1 MSGSRRYTEG
11 GTAVPP
17 RDRGHAR
24 QGPVLHRP
32 VGQAPQP
39 HPPARALSGEEARG
53 LLERELAALSMRP
66 ADMQPAPGP
75 AMPMERRQPPAPPGP
90 MDYRPAPSPPAAA
103 QPARAMP
110 VQHRPPAAPPR
121 PAEHWPAPPPRPGE
135 HWPAA
140 GRRRQA
146 AGPEWAAHTEDRVP
160 YTSLMAALST
170 ATPAVLAETVK
181 PAPQERARP
190 ARKRK
195 RLPWR
200 SAVTILA
207 LAATAAL
214 PVYTLWNGG
223 KGAGAGQAGHPQ
235 SVAPSEGVLS
245 DVPLPSRRPAALG
258 GQHSPGRNAPASP
271 AEK

>member
-1 MSGSRRYTEG
+1 MAGSRRDMEG
-11 GTAVPP
+11 GPPVPP
-17 RDRGHAR
+17 RDRGRPR

-32 VGQAPQP
+32 ISQAPQP
-39 HPPARALSGEEARG
+39 HPPARVFRAEARG
-53 LLERELAALSMRP
+53 LLERELAALSLRP
-66 ADMQPAPGP
+66 LDASLPLPCRWIAGRPPLLPAPWITGLRLP
-75 AMPMERRQPPAPPGP
+75 GRRICGPAPPCEWNPGYLPPLRGP
-90 MDYRPAPSPPAAA
+90 RNAGLPLLR
-103 QPARAMP
+103 ARGNVA
-110 VQHRPPAAPPR
+110 R
-121 PAEHWPAPPPRPGE
+121 
-135 HWPAA
+135 A

-146 AGPEWAAHTEDRVP
+146 AGPEWAAPHTEDRVP

-223 KGAGAGQAGHPQ
+223 RGPAQARLAIPNLWLLPR
-235 SVAPSEGVLS
+235 AFCRTF
-245 DVPLPSRRPAALG
+245 PLPSRRPAALG
-258 GQHSPGRNAPASP
+258 GQHSPGRNAPASS